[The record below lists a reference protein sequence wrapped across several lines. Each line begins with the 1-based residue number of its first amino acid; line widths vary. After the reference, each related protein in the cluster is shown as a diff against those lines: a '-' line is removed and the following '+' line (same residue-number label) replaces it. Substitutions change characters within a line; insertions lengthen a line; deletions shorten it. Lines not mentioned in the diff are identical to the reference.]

1 MSIFLII
8 RSAFVTHHL
17 THFWFGM
24 VDDSAG
30 IQARAA
36 SWKQNLLID
45 AQVDFL

>member
-1 MSIFLII
+1 
-8 RSAFVTHHL
+8 
-17 THFWFGM
+17 M

-36 SWKQNLLID
+36 SWKQNPLID